1 LNPSYSGID
10 LAELRMARPEL
21 FLIDLMERHYKVE
34 IGAAG
39 EVGDVGHAIR
49 SVMTEGLQLFLIL
62 MRTDD
67 HDVRT
72 DVEIFSL
79 RRVSVT

>member
-1 LNPSYSGID
+1 
-10 LAELRMARPEL
+10 MARPEL
-21 FLIDLMERHYKVE
+21 FPIDLMERHYEIE

-39 EVGDVGHAIR
+39 EVGDIGHAIG